1 MDVRCAM
8 CRLWHCCLLCLCVS
22 VVNSSLNVNYWL
34 GNRERAR
41 ESERTALLGIYPSIY
56 NAFTHKM
63 NSLAFYSSLLSLTR
77 SHPTIVSPEAK
88 RKVIRP
94 RIKLHEISLWC
105 ELTQRTHTEGE
116 KEMENGRASGV
127 SERKRAVFA
136 FMNLPF
142 GYVGPY
148 QRTKGKTN
156 AIADNKIK

>member
-1 MDVRCAM
+1 MSIIGWAI
-8 CRLWHCCLLCLCVS
+8 
-22 VVNSSLNVNYWL
+22 
-34 GNRERAR
+34 ER

-77 SHPTIVSPEAK
+77 SHPTIASLEAK

-105 ELTQRTHTEGE
+105 ELSQRTHTQWE
-116 KEMENGRASGV
+116 KEKERPEEQAERAS
-127 SERKRAVFA
+127 ERQRAVFA

-148 QRTKGKTN
+148 QRTKAT
-156 AIADNKIK
+156 AQSQQQKIKWNNIYLPLLLHLHLFV